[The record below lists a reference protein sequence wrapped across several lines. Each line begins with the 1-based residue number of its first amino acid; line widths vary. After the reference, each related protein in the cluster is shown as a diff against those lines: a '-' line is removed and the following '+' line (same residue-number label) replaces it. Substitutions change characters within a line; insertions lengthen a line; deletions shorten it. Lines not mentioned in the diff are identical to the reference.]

1 MNRLFQALALS
12 LPELPRQTLFWRV
25 HFALGSLSH
34 IMRCHERHAMVPED
48 VNVDVEVGDLVEL
61 FLDFAS
67 AGMEGTI

>member
-1 MNRLFQALALS
+1 
-12 LPELPRQTLFWRV
+12 
-25 HFALGSLSH
+25 
-34 IMRCHERHAMVPED
+34 MVPED